1 MAEFCQYG
9 AARMT
14 ARRTKGADGQYGY
27 VRAGKRFP
35 RAAGAGSRR
44 DEIAL
49 LFFA

>member
-1 MAEFCQYG
+1 MVEFKQYS
-9 AARMT
+9 AARISG
-14 ARRTKGADGQYGY
+14 RRTKHADGQYGY